1 MSAVGVAQSIVV
13 GTDGSETAMR
23 AVQHAADLARATG
36 ARVHLVSAY
45 KPLTG
50 VHIAAGAG
58 IPEIAALDIEPTVHV
73 NSILDQAAAIFRMQG
88 VEVETHACKGDPAS
102 ALLDIA
108 DAQHATM
115 IVVGNKGMDSARR
128 YVLGNV
134 PNKVSHHA
142 PCSVLIVRTDTQ
154 PTL

>member
-1 MSAVGVAQSIVV
+1 MAAAGGAQSIVV

-45 KPLTG
+45 KPLAG
-50 VHIAAGAG
+50 VHVAAGAG
-58 IPEIAALDIEPTVHV
+58 MPELAALDIEPSAKV

-102 ALLDIA
+102 ALLDVA
-108 DAQHATM
+108 DAQQATM

-142 PCSVLIVRTDTQ
+142 ACSVLIVRTDTVA
-154 PTL
+154 TV

>member
-1 MSAVGVAQSIVV
+1 MEAVGRMQSIVV
-13 GTDGSETAMR
+13 GTDGSETATR

-36 ARVHLVSAY
+36 ARVHVVSAY

-58 IPEIAALDIEPTVHV
+58 MPEMAALDIEPSVHV
-73 NSILDQAAAIFRMQG
+73 NSILDQAAAIFRMNG
-88 VEVETHACKGDPAS
+88 VEVDTHACKGDPAT

-115 IVVGNKGMDSARR
+115 IVVGNKGMDSAKRFL
-128 YVLGNV
+128 LGNV
-134 PNKVSHHA
+134 PDKVSHHA
-142 PCSVLIVRTDTQ
+142 PCSVLIVRTDVQ
-154 PTL
+154 PSL

>member
-1 MSAVGVAQSIVV
+1 MSAAGVAQSIVV

-108 DAQHATM
+108 DAQQATM
-115 IVVGNKGMDSARR
+115 IVVGTKGMDSARR

-142 PCSVLIVRTDTQ
+142 ACSVLIVRTDT
-154 PTL
+154 PAV

>member
-1 MSAVGVAQSIVV
+1 MEVVNGGPLIVV

-50 VHIAAGAG
+50 VHVAAGAG
-58 IPEIAALDIEPTVHV
+58 MPEIAALDIEPTVKV
-73 NSILDQAAAIFRMQG
+73 NSILDQAAAVFRLQG
-88 VEVETHACKGDPAS
+88 VEVETHACKGDPAA
-102 ALLDIA
+102 ALLDVA

-115 IVVGNKGMDSARR
+115 IVVGNKGMHSARR
-128 YVLGNV
+128 FLLGNV
-134 PNKVSHHA
+134 PDKISHHA
-142 PCSVLIVRTDTQ
+142 HCSVLIVRTDT
-154 PTL
+154 PPSR

>member
-1 MSAVGVAQSIVV
+1 MAAVGGAQSIVV

-50 VHIAAGAG
+50 VHVAAGAG
-58 IPEIAALDIEPTVHV
+58 MSELAALDIEPSAKV

-88 VEVETHACKGDPAS
+88 VEVETHARKGDPAS
-102 ALLDIA
+102 ALLDVA
-108 DAQHATM
+108 DAQQATM

-142 PCSVLIVRTDTQ
+142 ACSVLIVRTDTVA
-154 PTL
+154 TV